1 MRTHKSS
8 ALPGPVILTQEESVE
23 SILGKEDELWGE
35 MKGDMK
41 ILIHS
46 SPSGFVVTKPTCR
59 VAGGKGQQQNKEYLQ
74 NNH

>member
-1 MRTHKSS
+1 M
-8 ALPGPVILTQEESVE
+8 E